1 MCRCSLKIITTLS
14 PIFAIWAT
22 MFWLAP
28 LPIAS
33 TTITAAMPKMMPSIV
48 SALRVLLRQIAL
60 TATLKIMRRFIAC
73 RP

>member
-14 PIFAIWAT
+14 PIFEIWAT

-28 LPIAS
+28 FPIAS

-60 TATLKIMRRFIAC
+60 TATLKIMKRFIAG